1 MNEKL
6 SFDDKFRALGEYYY
20 IESPG
25 EIRNQIR
32 KNENIFVLLDEIRP
46 YLEKSFGDA
55 DYSLAM
61 NFEPEMDDKFIIL
74 FINVSKERF
83 NNGIVDDI
91 MKLRFEIHDLRQ
103 KLNVFSELTI
113 MPGISE
119 V

>member
-83 NNGIVDDI
+83 NNGISDE
-91 MKLRFEIHDLRQ
+91 LRELEFEIHDLRH
-103 KLNVFSELTI
+103 KINVFRELSI
-113 MPGISE
+113 MPE
-119 V
+119 VLDV